1 MKNLYLENSP
11 IAYYIDDS
19 ANKDWLV
26 FVHAAF
32 VDHRMFNKQYEY
44 FSGKYNLLAIDL
56 LGHGKSVRT
65 RKGD

>member
-1 MKNLYLENSP
+1 MKEFYLENSP

-32 VDHRMFNKQYEY
+32 VDHRMFAKQFE
-44 FSGKYNLLAIDL
+44 FFKGKYNLLAVD
-56 LGHGKSVRT
+56 SVLPNT
-65 RKGD
+65 